1 MNDEENEGNDYAD
14 KDDNDD
20 GSESEE
26 ENEDKDDGLC
36 ESEYKGQKESKTKY
50 VLGND
55 STPSDSNHTEVGQL
69 CGIDV
74 CVISN
79 VLNGSVFVT
88 KQ

>member
-14 KDDNDD
+14 KDGKDD

-36 ESEYKGQKESKTKY
+36 ESEDKGQKESKRKY

-55 STPSDSNHTEVGQL
+55 IL
-69 CGIDV
+69 M
-74 CVISN
+74 
-79 VLNGSVFVT
+79 SV
-88 KQ
+88 